1 MNFSEFKYYKLEPG
15 PFFRRRGKKE
25 SVFTESFR
33 FSCWLVDVTLDD
45 DLKLILDLLAQER
58 LVVIEN
64 CINGVA
70 IKDTDNI

>member
-1 MNFSEFKYYKLEPG
+1 MISNIINENPGLSSGEAKKKVFSQNLSI
-15 PFFRRRGKKE
+15 
-25 SVFTESFR
+25 SVVG
-33 FSCWLVDVTLDD
+33 WLMSPTLDD

-64 CINGVA
+64 FINGVA

>member
-1 MNFSEFKYYKLEPG
+1 MRTRAFLTERQKRKWIH
-15 PFFRRRGKKE
+15 
-25 SVFTESFR
+25 TESFR

-45 DLKLILDLLAQER
+45 DLILILDLLAQER